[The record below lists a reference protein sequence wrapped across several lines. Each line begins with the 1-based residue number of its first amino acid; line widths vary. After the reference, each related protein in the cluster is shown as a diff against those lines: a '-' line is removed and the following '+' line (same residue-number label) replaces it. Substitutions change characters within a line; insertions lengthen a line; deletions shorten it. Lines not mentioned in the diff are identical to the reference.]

1 MKLAESELI
10 FNEEGRIYHL
20 NVSEEDVAD
29 IVILVG
35 DPGRVDKF
43 IKYFDKV
50 EVERRKREFRT
61 VTGTIGKKRLT
72 VIGTGIGTDNI
83 DIVMNELDIAV
94 NYDRETQ
101 TWKQNRRKLTVIRAG
116 TTGSLQNDI
125 GAGDLVVS
133 SWAAGFDNLALYYDW
148 KPMSEERVLRTAFQT
163 FAPHVPTPYFIKADE
178 ELVSKLRGD
187 DVFVGI
193 TATAPGFYG
202 PQGRQAFAQIRYPL
216 LPEVLHKFEYNGLR
230 FTNFE
235 METSALLLL
244 SRLMGWQAT
253 TVCVA
258 LAGRLA
264 GTFTRDYNATIEKLV
279 KYVIDVAVRL

>member
-10 FNEEGRIYHL
+10 FNEQGRIYHL
-20 NVSEEDVAD
+20 NVSGDDIAD
-29 IVILVG
+29 IVVLVG

-43 IKYFDKV
+43 VKHFDRV

-61 VTGTIGKKRLT
+61 VTGTIGKKRIT

-83 DIVMNELDIAV
+83 DIVMNELDVAV
-94 NYDRETQ
+94 NYDTETQ

-116 TTGSLQNDI
+116 TTGALRNEI

-133 SWAAGFDNLALYYDW
+133 SWAAGFDNLALYYNW
-148 KPMSEERVLRTAFQT
+148 EPTPEERALKTAFQS
-163 FAPHVPTPYFIKADE
+163 FAPYVPTPYFIKADE
-178 ELVSKLRGD
+178 KLVRKLKGEG
-187 DVFVGI
+187 VFVGI

-202 PQGRQAFAQIRYPL
+202 PQGRQAFAPIRHPL
-216 LPEVLHKFEYNGLR
+216 LPEVLHKFEYHGLR

-244 SRLMGWQAT
+244 ARLMGWQAT
-253 TVCVA
+253 TICVA

-264 GTFTRDYNATIEKLV
+264 GTFTKDYDATIEKLV
-279 KYVIDVAVRL
+279 RYTIEAIVRL

>member
-10 FNEEGRIYHL
+10 FNDEGRIYHL
-20 NVSEEDVAD
+20 NVSGDDIAD

-43 IKYFDKV
+43 IKHFDRI

-61 VTGTIGKKRLT
+61 VTGFIGNKRLT

-83 DIVMNELDIAV
+83 DIVMNELDVAI
-94 NYDRETQ
+94 NYDKETQ
-101 TWKQNRRKLTVIRAG
+101 TWRSDRRKLTVVRAG
-116 TTGSLQNDI
+116 TTGALQNEI
-125 GAGDLVVS
+125 QAGDLVIS
-133 SWAAGFDNLALYYDW
+133 SWAAGFDNIADYYDW
-148 KPMSEERVLRTAFQT
+148 EPDPEERAIRTAFQT
-163 FAPHVPTPYFIKADE
+163 FAPHVPTPYFIKADP
-178 ELVSKLRGD
+178 ELVNKLKSD
-187 DVFVGI
+187 KVFVGI

-202 PQGRQAFAQIRYPL
+202 PQGRQAYAPIKYPL
-216 LPEVLHKFEYNGLR
+216 LPEILHQFEYQGLR

-244 SRLMGWQAT
+244 ARLMGWSAT
-253 TVCVA
+253 TICVA

-264 GTFTRDYNATIEKLV
+264 GTFTKDYNATIEKLV
-279 KYVIDVAVRL
+279 QYTIEAVMRL

>member
-10 FNEEGRIYHL
+10 FNESGRIYHL
-20 NVSEEDVAD
+20 NVSGEDIAD

-35 DPGRVDKF
+35 DPNRVDKF
-43 IKYFDKV
+43 VKHFDKI

-61 VTGTIGKKRLT
+61 VTGTIGSKRIT

-101 TWKQNRRKLTVIRAG
+101 TWKENRRRLTVIRAG
-116 TTGSLQNDI
+116 TTGALQNEI
-125 GAGDLVVS
+125 RAGDLVVS
-133 SWAAGFDNLALYYDW
+133 SWAAGFDNLASYYEWD
-148 KPMSEERVLRTAFQT
+148 PDSEERAVRTAFIS
-163 FAPHVPTPYFIKADE
+163 FAPHVPTPYFIKANQG
-178 ELVSKLRGD
+178 LVEKFKND
-187 DVFVGI
+187 NVFVGI

-202 PQGRQAFAQIRYPL
+202 PQGRQAFAKIRYSL

-244 SRLMGWQAT
+244 AQLMGWQAT

-264 GTFTRDYNATIEKLV
+264 GTFTKDYSATIEKLV
-279 KYVIDVAVRL
+279 RYTIEVAIRL